1 MDLRRLDLNLL
12 LVLDALFDEQSVTGA
27 ARRLKL
33 SQPTVS
39 VSLAKLRAALD
50 DELFIRSANGMTP
63 TPRALRLREPVRRI
77 IETVIGEILPA
88 ERFDPLTVQRPF
100 TLCLSDIGEMIFLP
114 KLINH
119 LRQVSPHAQVTS
131 VSLRPEELARALE
144 AGQVDLALGYFP
156 DLKAGIHQQGL
167 FDHAFTCLVRR
178 DHPRI
183 RDGRLDWE
191 TFLELDHMVVSADGR
206 SQEIFERAMQ
216 AQNATRRVALRTPH
230 FMSAPLIIA
239 KSEMVITVPKA
250 VGLVWAER
258 ADLQLL
264 EPPIAIPPIPLKQFW
279 HRRFNEDGRLTWL
292 RAVVA
297 ELFLG
302 RDPSSEPGF
311 ARF

>member
-39 VSLAKLRAALD
+39 VSLAKLRATLD
-50 DELFIRSANGMTP
+50 DELFIRGATGMTP

-88 ERFDPLTVQRPF
+88 ERFDPLTAQRPF

-114 KLINH
+114 KLIDH
-119 LRQVSPHAQVTS
+119 LRQACPQAQVVS
-131 VSLRPEELARALE
+131 VSMRPDELAQALE

-167 FDHAFTCLVRR
+167 FDHAFTCLMRR
-178 DHPRI
+178 DHPGA
-183 RDGRLDWE
+183 RDGRVDWE
-191 TFLELDHMVVSADGR
+191 TFLSLDHMVVSAEGR

-216 AQNATRRVALRTPH
+216 AQNASRRIALRTPH
-230 FMSAPLIIA
+230 FIIA
-239 KSEMVITVPKA
+239 KSEMVITVPRA
-250 VGLVWAER
+250 VGQVWAER

-264 EPPIAIPPIPLKQFW
+264 DPPIAIPPIPLKQFW
-279 HRRFNEDGRLTWL
+279 HRRFNEDGRLAWL
-292 RAVVA
+292 RATIA
-297 ELFLG
+297 DLFLG
-302 RDPSSEPGF
+302 RDPADEPDF

>member
-39 VSLAKLRAALD
+39 VSLAKLRTALD
-50 DELFIRSANGMTP
+50 DELFVRGANGMAP

-77 IETVIGEILPA
+77 IDTVIGEILPA

-100 TLCLSDIGEMIFLP
+100 TLSLSDIGEMIFLP

-119 LRQVSPHAQVTS
+119 LRQACPNAQVIS
-131 VSLRPEELARALE
+131 VSLRPDELAQALE
-144 AGQVDLALGYFP
+144 TGQVDLALGYFP

-178 DHPRI
+178 GHPRVA
-183 RDGRLDWE
+183 RGRLDWE
-191 TFLELDHMVVSADGR
+191 TFLALDHMVVSAEGR
-206 SQEIFERAMQ
+206 SQEIFERTMQ
-216 AQNATRRVALRTPH
+216 GQSATRRIALRTPH

-239 KSEMVITVPKA
+239 KSEMVITVPRA
-250 VGLVWAER
+250 VGQVWAER

-264 EPPIAIPPIPLKQFW
+264 DPPIEIPAIPLKQFW
-279 HRRFNEDGRLTWL
+279 HRRFNEDGRLAWL
-292 RAVVA
+292 RTIVA
-297 ELFLG
+297 NLFLG
-302 RDPSSEPGF
+302 RDPSNEADF